1 MREIRNQ
8 IIIIHNE
15 SMKRFDQLYR
25 MLCSN
30 PHLGH
35 QFHLELWLRYYIEI
49 PLVFPLKKLF
59 FLLSECNYNIKS
71 YPQYDILQFIL
82 YPLYLITYISAVW
95 VFMIFAVIYMI
106 IQLIFF
112 PWYYISGCIY
122 PMDIELSIAYYRD
135 IFDSNP
141 DLNPPMIIDEMS
153 DKLRSIVDNYRPLPP
168 TASFDNYRP
177 LPSTASFDYLRF
189 MKETKTMKYTVTV
202 SRGENQPSYEEERER
217 VVTGSFIEF
226 IKYA

>member
-1 MREIRNQ
+1 MREIRSQ

-15 SMKRFDQLYR
+15 SIKRFDQLYR

-35 QFHLELWLRYYIEI
+35 QFHLELWLRYYIKI
-49 PLVFPLKKLF
+49 PLVFPILKLF
-59 FLLSECNYNIKS
+59 FLLSECNYYIKS

-135 IFDSNP
+135 IFDINP
-141 DLNPPMIIDEMS
+141 DLNPPVIIDEMS
-153 DKLRSIVDNYRPLPP
+153 DKLRSIVDNYRPLQ
-168 TASFDNYRP
+168 
-177 LPSTASFDYLRF
+177 STASFDYLRF
-189 MKETKTMKYTVTV
+189 MKDTKTMKYTITV